1 MSTVRI
7 PPVPLSESDGSFGHH
22 VETPRARSR
31 SVTNGVASVERPA
44 IPATSTV
51 NGTTFVVPPGD
62 NEPK

>member
-7 PPVPLSESDGSFGHH
+7 PPVPLSQSDGSFGRH

-31 SVTNGVASVERPA
+31 SVVNGVVSVEQPA

-51 NGTTFVVPPGD
+51 NGTTFVVPPGAND
-62 NEPK
+62 VK